1 MCSVAGFATFAINR
15 QPGNRHLIPPG
26 QIRDQIKGLCMLLGN
41 VDPNTPE
48 RNFMP
53 FSIQVEFDDFASA
66 HCPLMRDT
74 VRAKPQ

>member
-1 MCSVAGFATFAINR
+1 
-15 QPGNRHLIPPG
+15 
-26 QIRDQIKGLCMLLGN
+26 MLLGN